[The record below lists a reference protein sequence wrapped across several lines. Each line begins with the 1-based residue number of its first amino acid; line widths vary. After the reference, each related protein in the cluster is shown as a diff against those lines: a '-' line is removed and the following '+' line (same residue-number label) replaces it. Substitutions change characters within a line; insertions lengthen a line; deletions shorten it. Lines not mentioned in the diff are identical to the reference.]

1 METKGMG
8 WKEKHHL
15 YHDRVI
21 DLHFNHGWGYHR
33 ISQLVPVSKS
43 GIRNW
48 IANFVPEKENQYP
61 TFMKGKAKGP
71 TNQSSSEACDNRALQ
86 EKVASLERQL
96 KKEKLRADAYDTM
109 IDIAEKK
116 FSIPIRKKVGAKQ

>member
-1 METKGMG
+1 MMPTVGSRE
-8 WKEKHHL
+8 
-15 YHDRVI
+15 I
-21 DLHFNHGWGYHR
+21 
-33 ISQLVPVSKS
+33 
-43 GIRNW
+43 
-48 IANFVPEKENQYP
+48 ENPQVFTGDP
-61 TFMKGKAKGP
+61 FMKGKAKGP

-116 FSIPIRKKVGAKQ
+116 FSIPIRKKAGAKQ